1 MSGND
6 ITSLRGH
13 LFDTL
18 RALNDKDKPMDIER
32 ARAVSEIA
40 QTIINSAKVE
50 VDAMRVAGGQGSGFF
65 AALPAPGDANVSSGE
80 TAAGIKTVT
89 RLPGATVT
97 QHRLRG

>member
-1 MSGND
+1 MSGNS
-6 ITSLRGH
+6 ITDLRGH

-18 RALNDKDKPMDIER
+18 RALKDKKNPMDIER
-32 ARAVSEIA
+32 ARAVSDIA

-50 VDAMRVAGGQGSGFF
+50 LEHLKVTGATGTGFLP
-65 AALPAPGDANVSSGE
+65 LPAEPKVSSSE
-80 TAAGIKTVT
+80 TTTGSKTVT

>member
-1 MSGND
+1 MSNN
-6 ITSLRGH
+6 ITDLRGH
-13 LFDTL
+13 LFAAL
-18 RALNDKDKPMDIER
+18 RGLTDKESPMDIER
-32 ARAVSEIA
+32 ARAVSDIA

-65 AALPAPGDANVSSGE
+65 AALPAPGEPGVSSSE
-80 TAAGIKTVT
+80 TSAGTKTVT